1 MKITLYCIG
10 SLKESY
16 WRSAAEEY
24 LKRLQAYAKVTV
36 EEFPDLATKEGLSP
50 KEEAEI
56 KEKEG
61 TRVLQKI
68 KSGDYVIAMD
78 LNQKE
83 FDSIS
88 FSSYL
93 ENAFVKGR
101 SSLIFLI
108 GGSLGLSDAL
118 KARANDSISFGKMT
132 FPHQL
137 SLIMLLEQLYRA
149 FRIAHHEPYH
159 K

>member
-61 TRVLQKI
+61 T
-68 KSGDYVIAMD
+68 
-78 LNQKE
+78 
-83 FDSIS
+83 
-88 FSSYL
+88 
-93 ENAFVKGR
+93 
-101 SSLIFLI
+101 
-108 GGSLGLSDAL
+108 
-118 KARANDSISFGKMT
+118 
-132 FPHQL
+132 
-137 SLIMLLEQLYRA
+137 
-149 FRIAHHEPYH
+149 FRILVVLNPDVVQSGI
-159 K
+159 